1 MKMKASTED
10 GSNLGLTAEGSLRIM
25 LGGEAPKEEASRIR
39 VRNRVLQAPEPMGK
53 RPDRMSYEMCADAII
68 RAYLT
73 LQEKGLTT
81 PNATNDELWAA
92 AKKQWPEF
100 NRWLG
105 GPSGYQ
111 VAWAS
116 NVFRWLNE
124 TPPQPN
130 PAIMV
135 TE

>member
-1 MKMKASTED
+1 M
-10 GSNLGLTAEGSLRIM
+10 R
-25 LGGEAPKEEASRIR
+25 
-39 VRNRVLQAPEPMGK
+39 
-53 RPDRMSYEMCADAII
+53 ADAII

-92 AKKQWPEF
+92 AKKRWPKF

-135 TE
+135 AE